1 MNFFWFFSRSVGN
14 NNVNNGNDNKS
25 EDFVHIYCWEAAKF
39 RKMAPRRTPEDSAY
53 AYISRFPTTHRDP
66 SAWDST
72 GSRAERPGA
81 IATRCKIT
89 DCPINRHISGLRSEQ
104 FHARLS
110 QHRGRDN
117 DTAACTGRILRLSR
131 SSSILASGRAW
142 MKLASE
148 SSARASRPPPHGLR
162 RSRLPLDR
170 PRPRHPGC
178 APCHRCGAAGTALRQ
193 PSPGVKSVAGNGPPD
208 RRRACS
214 RASSA
219 CPEPE

>member
-1 MNFFWFFSRSVGN
+1 MTENSLLHTSKIGGFAQMNFFWFFSRSVGN

-104 FHARLS
+104 F
-110 QHRGRDN
+110 
-117 DTAACTGRILRLSR
+117 
-131 SSSILASGRAW
+131 
-142 MKLASE
+142 
-148 SSARASRPPPHGLR
+148 RASIADATTTLRPAQAGFSGFPEVPVYW
-162 RSRLPLDR
+162 
-170 PRPRHPGC
+170 HPDV
-178 APCHRCGAAGTALRQ
+178 
-193 PSPGVKSVAGNGPPD
+193 PG
-208 RRRACS
+208 
-214 RASSA
+214 
-219 CPEPE
+219 